1 MMYARIYDSP
11 LGKLT
16 LAEENGALIGLW
28 MEGQRYFPARLQAR
42 WEKTPVLTLAE
53 DWLNRYFA
61 GERPGNPT
69 FPMEPRGTEF
79 QRQVWALL
87 REIPY
92 GKPRTYASIAEKIA
106 ALRGIP
112 RMSARAVG
120 SAVGHNPISIL
131 IPCHRV
137 LGARGHL
144 TGYAGGLERKQ
155 WLLDWETNPAVRLPG
170 GSIPACGPG
179 TGLSD
184 NENGRIQWLQ
194 QRI

>member
-1 MMYARIYDSP
+1 MIYAWIYDSP

-16 LAEENGALIGLW
+16 LAEEDGALVGLW
-28 MEGQRYFPARLQAR
+28 MEGQKYFPEHLDAR
-42 WEKTPVLTLAE
+42 WEKTPALALTQR
-53 DWLNRYFA
+53 WLDRYFA
-61 GERPGNPT
+61 GERPDCGQLPLN
-69 FPMEPRGTEF
+69 PRGTAF

-92 GKPRTYASIAEKIA
+92 GQTRSYADLAEKLA

-120 SAVGHNPISIL
+120 SAVGHNPISII

-137 LGARGHL
+137 LGARGGL

-155 WLLDWETNPAVRLPG
+155 WLLNWEKHPAQP
-170 GSIPACGPG
+170 S
-179 TGLSD
+179 
-184 NENGRIQWLQ
+184 
-194 QRI
+194 